1 MAPWNELY
9 HIDLKGMA
17 GLLMN
22 ILLSLLLLDLYHQI
36 KSVLMK
42 LNEQRKNML
51 VLWMPI
57 VHLEK
62 NYMKKSD

>member
-9 HIDLKGMA
+9 HIDLKGVA

-22 ILLSLLLLDLYHQI
+22 ILLSLLLLDFDHQI

-42 LNEQRKNML
+42 LNEQR
-51 VLWMPI
+51 
-57 VHLEK
+57 
-62 NYMKKSD
+62 YMKKSD